1 MSAPPKEPGLTY
13 VNVTRDEA
21 DAMLAAAAP
30 GSYLIRPS
38 SQGTSTFSLS
48 YKHRQSLKHGHILMK
63 HTPDGWTTD
72 GVPAAF
78 PALRSLLKRLPFG
91 LRVDDD
97 SNMASAS
104 STASSP
110 SANYGTPHSNLPAAA
125 GYATPQLEPNANASG
140 GYGKVPLSQSQ
151 RGAQQ
156 QQPAVDANGY
166 GRAPV
171 AASST
176 TGDYALLAPTA
187 PAYAALQP
195 TAPAEVGGYGRV
207 PAGENATPGADAYG
221 RVPASAA
228 YQRLNPTAAPTNAS
242 SPALTQ
248 RSAGGYGR
256 VPLSEAAASSAAA
269 LPNSGG
275 GAVPGSPAGERSQ
288 VATRRN
294 LPAGAASPQPSTLTR
309 TPSAPS
315 AVSPNMAARSGYAGA
330 PAPVSRPAALASSGS
345 MPTPAAAAAAPAPA
359 SAAMSARSQAHM
371 ASGAVSS
378 SPTVNLPQQLA
389 MQALQLMQGHESLAG
404 HERFLRAQIP
414 LLVTAKQKATTSQQV
429 FMAMVRLGN
438 ELGAYVAQIR
448 AMLKLSGS
456 ELNEAIQTNH
466 SFQQHYVSIQLQA
479 RELKSLCELGAQFQ
493 NAISSELGHQFW
505 VQRIGLNNSIS
516 WSRFFGV
523 LQEALGMNMQKIEVF
538 LKYMFDCNNENVIT
552 AQSFNM
558 FIHWFDYEGMRPP
571 VTVKDF
577 LLILIARAELVFF
590 FEGFHGVCSREQSE
604 KILANRPP
612 KSYMIRLSDSSAGVF
627 ILSYVDS
634 KFSNRHRLLN
644 QVDKQGF
651 MVEQS
656 TYNTLPELI
665 TSRPEALLFAVPNAT
680 AFETPAESI
689 YGGGADF
696 YEQIAA
702 SATALLKVGEVAY
715 HAKIVL
721 NRSWIQVRLEVR
733 EAELL
738 LVTNKSP
745 LRRAIGLPDITDCAV
760 CPPPLGTSYP
770 CFRVVAAGQTH
781 VFACADP
788 QEWVKA
794 VQTAAADHRR
804 QNLASATSANERT
817 AEERLAQQIATRRAD
832 LNDDLADLRRAMFN
846 NRRRPGDLSPFDVTL
861 IRCVN
866 AALAKALGGK
876 KGAAK
881 GAPAPAPPQL
891 AFSKLDLDLNLRG
904 EKCEV
909 EVPMRDTV
917 VVRNDGGQP
926 VELHVDSMQKES
938 HTLKFVPNHL
948 TLQPGQ
954 SEELHVTLLVQRT
967 AIIKELV
974 HVSVGAGRGVASLF
988 FVLNVSSKM
997 MESLVFE
1004 EICFGPR
1011 LGAGAFGQVFGG
1023 SYKGRQVAI
1032 KAVGFEP
1039 DFDQE
1044 LNILRELR
1052 PCPAIIEY
1060 IGSCKRVPFQGFIV
1074 LEFMALGSLDKY
1086 IHDLSFHLT
1095 LQYTLR
1101 VAQDVAQGLAH
1112 LHRAKIMH
1120 LDMKPA
1126 NVLVAALTLE
1136 ADTCVKLAD
1145 FGLSQSRDSA
1155 ASFKGDYVE
1164 GTLLYMAPEM
1174 LREKLFSQKGD
1185 IFSFGMTMWETLK
1198 REQPYSG
1205 EKHRK
1210 LKKAEFE
1217 EVRERGEL
1225 PGELTEIEP
1234 IEVREL
1240 LSKMLSLDHE
1250 ARPTADD
1257 CTRLLQIV
1265 RAKLSPTL

>member
-21 DAMLAAAAP
+21 DTLLDAAAP

-48 YKHRQSLKHGHILMK
+48 YKHRHTLKHGHILMK
-63 HTPDGWTTD
+63 HTTDGWTTD
-72 GVPAAF
+72 GIAQAF

-97 SNMASAS
+97 SNMAAAAS
-104 STASSP
+104 THGTAQ
-110 SANYGTPHSNLPAAA
+110 NLAAAA
-125 GYATPQLEPNANASG
+125 GYAAPQLEPNANASAAG

-151 RGAQQ
+151 RGAQPP
-156 QQPAVDANGY
+156 QPTVDANGY

-171 AASST
+171 AASSA
-176 TGDYALLAPTA
+176 TGEYAVLAPTA
-187 PAYAALQP
+187 PSYAALQP
-195 TAPAEVGGYGRV
+195 TAPAEAGGYGRV
-207 PAGENATPGADAYG
+207 PAGENATPGPDAYG

-228 YQRLNPTAAPTNAS
+228 YQRLNPTASTNAS

-256 VPLSEAAASSAAA
+256 VPLSEAASSAAA
-269 LPNSGG
+269 LPNNGG
-275 GAVPGSPAGERSQ
+275 GAAPGSPAGERSQ

-294 LPAGAASPQPSTLTR
+294 LPAGSASPQPSTLTR

-315 AVSPNMAARSGYAGA
+315 AVSPNVAARGGYTGA
-330 PAPVSRPAALASSGS
+330 PAPVSRPAA
-345 MPTPAAAAAAPAPA
+345 AAAPAA
-359 SAAMSARSQAHM
+359 AGAAMSARSQAHM

-378 SPTVNLPQQLA
+378 SPTVNAPQQLA
-389 MQALQLMQGHESLAG
+389 MLALQLMQGHESLAG

-414 LLVTAKQKATTSQQV
+414 LLATAKQKATTSQQV

-448 AMLKLSGS
+448 AMLKLGGS

-493 NAISSELGHQFW
+493 SAISSELGHQFW

-558 FIHWFDYEGMRPP
+558 FIHWFDYEGMRAP
-571 VTVKDF
+571 VTIKDF

-680 AFETPAESI
+680 AFETQAESI

-702 SATALLKVGEVAY
+702 GATALLKVGEVAY

-745 LRRAIGLPDITDCAV
+745 LRRAVGLSDITDCAV

-804 QNLASATSANERT
+804 QNLASAASANERT

-861 IRCVN
+861 IRCMN

-881 GAPAPAPPQL
+881 GAPAPPPPQL

-926 VELHVDSMQKES
+926 IELHVDSMQKDS
-938 HTLKFVPNHL
+938 HMLKFVPNHM

-954 SEELHVTLLVQRT
+954 SEELHVTLLVLRT

-974 HVSVGAGRGVASLF
+974 HVSVGAGRGVASVF
-988 FVLNVSSKM
+988 FVINVSSKM

-1086 IHDLSFHLT
+1086 IHDQSFHLT

-1250 ARPTADD
+1250 ARPTADE

-1265 RAKLSPTL
+1265 RAKLSPAL